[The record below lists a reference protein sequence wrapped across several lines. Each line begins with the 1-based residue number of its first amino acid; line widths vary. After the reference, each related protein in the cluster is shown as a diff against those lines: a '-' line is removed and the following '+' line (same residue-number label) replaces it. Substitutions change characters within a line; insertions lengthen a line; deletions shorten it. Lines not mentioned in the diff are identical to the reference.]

1 MTGAVDVM
9 ARGAIE
15 VGERDGGSAASRFS
29 RGSGRGRGARV
40 KCVVWGHAA
49 FPKGKA
55 VGEVLRQLEAEEKA
69 SPLVRWRYIR
79 QALNGLPS

>member
-29 RGSGRGRGARV
+29 RGAGRGMGPCGFSQGERGGR
-40 KCVVWGHAA
+40 GGR
-49 FPKGKA
+49 PT
-55 VGEVLRQLEAEEKA
+55 LLSPAE
-69 SPLVRWRYIR
+69 R
-79 QALNGLPS
+79 GLAGLGGG